1 MRITHVTD
9 VYLPR
14 LGGIEVHV
22 AGLARRQQ
30 QDGHRV
36 EVLTGTPAARD
47 PGHPEVPAAD
57 HPEVAARLDSRGGP
71 VGGLAP
77 WVAARLHREVGSR
90 RPDVLHVHLG
100 GVSPVGWAAIR
111 AAGRAG
117 IPTVVTVHSRMDGL
131 RTLHRVAAGLYDWP
145 GTRGPHPHQPLW
157 TAVGARVARQL
168 ERTLLLTDEVAVL
181 PNAVER
187 ADWAPPPAAC
197 RRPDDPVLLVAALR
211 HTRRKR
217 AEALVDVLAQTR
229 RLVPAG
235 VRLEAVLAGDGPR
248 REAIARGLRQAGL
261 DSWVHLTGRLTP
273 VELRAL
279 YHRADLFLAPTRLE
293 SFGIAALEA
302 RQAGLPVVAFADS
315 GTAEVLEHGRE
326 AMLVRSDAEL
336 AAVTA
341 RLAADPAARGLLAAH
356 NRAVASPFGWD
367 RALDACY
374 RAYHRVIAG
383 AGGPDG
389 ALLGAGGAR
398 P

>member
-1 MRITHVTD
+1 VRITHVTD

-14 LGGIEVHV
+14 LGGIEVYV
-22 AGLARRQQ
+22 AGLTGRQRL
-30 QDGHRV
+30 DGHRV
-36 EVLTGTPAARD
+36 EVIAGTPGD
-47 PGHPEVPAAD
+47 GTDDQV
-57 HPEVAARLDSRGGP
+57 VRLGARGGP

-77 WVAARLHREVGSR
+77 WLAPRLRARLRAG

-100 GVSPVGWAAIR
+100 GVSPIGWAAIR
-111 AAGRAG
+111 AAGQAG
-117 IPTVVTVHSRMDGL
+117 IPTVVTVHSRLDGL

-145 GTRGPHPHQPLW
+145 GTRGPHPHPPLW
-157 TAVGARVARQL
+157 TAVGARVAGQL
-168 ERTLLLTDEVAVL
+168 ERTLLLTDQVLVL

-187 ADWAPPPAAC
+187 ADWAPPAHLAP
-197 RRPDDPVLLVAALR
+197 RRPDQVLLVSALR

-217 AEALVDVLAQTR
+217 AEALVDVLAEVR
-229 RLVPAG
+229 RQVPAG

-248 REAIARGLRQAGL
+248 REAIARGVRREGLAG
-261 DSWVHLTGRLTP
+261 WVRLPGRLTP
-273 VELRAL
+273 TELRAL

-302 RQAGLPVVAFADS
+302 RQAGVPVVAFADS

-326 AMLVRSDAEL
+326 AMLVRSDPEL

-341 RLAADPAARGLLAAH
+341 RLAVDPAARTAMALH
-356 NRAVASPFGWD
+356 NRTVPSPFGWD

-374 RAYHRVIAG
+374 RSYHQVVAAAGPG
-383 AGGPDG
+383 AGDV
-389 ALLGAGGAR
+389 LLGARGTR